1 MSDLR
6 HHGIKGQKWGVR
18 RFQNKDGSL
27 TPAGEKRYY
36 VESDKRITDNNDGK
50 SSTIPKG
57 YKFNRVGQAN
67 MDINSA
73 GALYV
78 SSGKA
83 DATRYMRALGP
94 TLIGKLMG
102 QYGTTIQHIEVKE
115 NLKKASDK
123 ETAKITLD
131 ILESNPKILKELN
144 ESLYIGEPVDTE
156 TIKKARSNLNGK
168 DSTRIAYGLNS
179 MIGDTT
185 NYKEE
190 AKKVYDVF
198 RENGYD
204 AIPDLHDI
212 LSGTSQTAT
221 IVINPNKLKITS
233 TTTITKD
240 IMKEGKNY
248 LKTLEKLPVSELLE

>member
-1 MSDLR
+1 MSELR

-36 VESDKRITDNNDGK
+36 VESDKRIVDNSDGK

-57 YKFNRVGQAN
+57 FKFNRVGQAS
-67 MDINSA
+67 MDINAA

-83 DATRYMRALGP
+83 DAARYMRALGP

-115 NLKKASDK
+115 NLKKASDT

-144 ESLYIGEPVDTE
+144 ESLYIGEPVDVA

-168 DSTRIAYGLNS
+168 DATRIAYGLNS
-179 MIGDTT
+179 MIGDSA

-204 AIPDLHDI
+204 AIPDLHDT

-221 IVINPNKLKITS
+221 IIVNPNKLEITS

-240 IMKEGKNY
+240 LMKEGKKY